1 MIILLR
7 ILHIVLGVYWVGT
20 IFFFV
25 TYLEPSLRAVGP
37 DAGKVMMQIFVR
49 RYLTILPLI
58 AVLTVLA
65 GLGLIWKVSNGFDPS
80 WMGSHMGI
88 TLSAGGASAI
98 IALGIGIG
106 VTRRAGVRMWAIMR
120 QMPQVTS
127 DTERAA
133 LMAEAGVL
141 RNRSAVSSRW
151 IAVLLL
157 IAVLCMAVARYV

>member
-1 MIILLR
+1 MIIGLR
-7 ILHIVLGVYWVGT
+7 ILHIVLGVYWAGT

-37 DAGKVMMQIFVR
+37 DAGKVMAQLFTR
-49 RYLTILPLI
+49 RYLTILPLA

-65 GLGLIWKVSNGFDPS
+65 GLTLIWKVSNHFDPA
-80 WMGSHMGI
+80 WMRSGMGI
-88 TLSAGGASAI
+88 TLSIGGASAI
-98 IALGIGIG
+98 IGLGLGIG

-120 QMPQVTS
+120 QMPAVTS

-141 RNRSAVSSRW
+141 RVRSAVSSRW
-151 IAVLLL
+151 IAVLLV
-157 IAVLCMAVARYV
+157 IAVCCMAIARYV